1 MTKQFKIGECAV
13 GGIIK
18 INTES
23 KNNLHTI
30 TIAALDWYSKQELFS
45 ATFQSNHLQSIDDI
59 IENEIDNYLNE
70 LTTSYY
76 ADKIINYIK
85 NKK

>member
-1 MTKQFKIGECAV
+1 MTKQFKIGEHAV

-18 INTES
+18 INTEK
-23 KNNLHTI
+23 KNNLHSI
-30 TIAALDWYSKQELFS
+30 TISALDWYSKQELFS
-45 ATFQSNHLQSIDDI
+45 SKFHMNDDLA
-59 IENEIDNYLNE
+59 IDNYLNE

>member
-45 ATFQSNHLQSIDDI
+45 ATFRMDD
-59 IENEIDNYLNE
+59 ERKIDNYLNE

-76 ADKIINYIK
+76 SDKIINYIK

>member
-30 TIAALDWYSKQELFS
+30 TIAALDWYSKREWVS
-45 ATFQSNHLQSIDDI
+45 ATFRMNDES
-59 IENEIDNYLNE
+59 EIVDYLNE

>member
-1 MTKQFKIGECAV
+1 MTKQFKIGEYAV

-18 INTES
+18 INTEN

-45 ATFQSNHLQSIDDI
+45 ATFGINS
-59 IENEIDNYLNE
+59 EREIDNYLNQ

-76 ADKIINYIK
+76 SDKIIDYIK

>member
-23 KNNLHTI
+23 KNNLYMI

-45 ATFQSNHLQSIDDI
+45 ATFRMDD
-59 IENEIDNYLNE
+59 ERKIDNYLNE

-76 ADKIINYIK
+76 SDKIINYIK

>member
-1 MTKQFKIGECAV
+1 MTKQFKIGEYAI

-18 INTES
+18 VNTEK

-30 TIAALDWYSKQELFS
+30 KISALDWVSKMEILSEVFNINDE
-45 ATFQSNHLQSIDDI
+45 SNIDFF
-59 IENEIDNYLNE
+59 LNE

>member
-45 ATFQSNHLQSIDDI
+45 ATFRMND
-59 IENEIDNYLNE
+59 ERKIDNYLNE

-76 ADKIINYIK
+76 SDKIINYIK

>member
-1 MTKQFKIGECAV
+1 MTKQFKIGEHAV

-18 INTES
+18 INTEK
-23 KNNLHTI
+23 KNNLHSI
-30 TIAALDWYSKQELFS
+30 TISALDWYSKQELYS
-45 ATFQSNHLQSIDDI
+45 ATFQLKD
-59 IENEIDNYLNE
+59 EMEIDNYLNE

-76 ADKIINYIK
+76 ADNIINYIK

>member
-18 INTES
+18 INTEN

-45 ATFQSNHLQSIDDI
+45 ATFGMDD
-59 IENEIDNYLNE
+59 ERKIDNYLNE

-76 ADKIINYIK
+76 SDKIINYIK

>member
-23 KNNLHTI
+23 KNNLHMI

-45 ATFQSNHLQSIDDI
+45 ATFRMDDVRK
-59 IENEIDNYLNE
+59 IDNYLNE

-76 ADKIINYIK
+76 SDKIINYIK

>member
-1 MTKQFKIGECAV
+1 MTKQFKIGERAV

-18 INTES
+18 INTEK
-23 KNNLHTI
+23 KNNLHNI
-30 TIAALDWYSKQELFS
+30 TISALDWYNKRELYS
-45 ATFQSNHLQSIDDI
+45 ATFQLKDERQ
-59 IENEIDNYLNE
+59 IDNYLNE

>member
-1 MTKQFKIGECAV
+1 MTKQFKIGEHAV
-13 GGIIK
+13 GGIIN
-18 INTES
+18 INTEK
-23 KNNLHTI
+23 KNNLHSI
-30 TIAALDWYSKQELFS
+30 TISALDWYNKRELYS
-45 ATFQSNHLQSIDDI
+45 ATFQLKDES
-59 IENEIDNYLNE
+59 EIDNYLNE